1 MINEVII
8 WELYALVVS
17 FFNGVLLAWVYDN
30 IRVFRRIR
38 RHKTIIFMSIEDIV
52 YGIYAGISVFL
63 MCFRVSDGII
73 RGFIIMGIAV
83 GAFLYF
89 KFLSSFYI
97 RWSVRIIKI
106 LLKPA
111 CFILKNVV
119 RIITIPVRSLKMYM
133 KRRRDMGK
141 KEAQG

>member
-89 KFLSSFYI
+89 K
-97 RWSVRIIKI
+97 I
-106 LLKPA
+106 LI
-111 CFILKNVV
+111 CW
-119 RIITIPVRSLKMYM
+119 IPS
-133 KRRRDMGK
+133 
-141 KEAQG
+141 A